1 MVGAPIIS
9 LSFNEQDTMLRTWGW
24 RFDSFQRY
32 HKEHAMKMTKAL
44 ILTWL
49 PSDDVV
55 ANFRADQERLLKLME
70 MELDGKT
77 MDHRKVIRIQ
87 EQTVQRCWQ
96 DQSAVDEWIEFMQY
110 LAEKYNGKVIVGELT
125 DI

>member
-1 MVGAPIIS
+1 M
-9 LSFNEQDTMLRTWGW
+9 T
-24 RFDSFQRY
+24 
-32 HKEHAMKMTKAL
+32 MTKAL

-77 MDHRKVIRIQ
+77 MDHRKVIRVR
-87 EQTVQRCWQ
+87 EQTVQRSWR
-96 DQSAVDEWIEFMQY
+96 DQAAVDEWIEFMQY
-110 LAEKYNGKVIVGELT
+110 LAEKYNGKTIVGELT